1 MISKKDTIYLEGLIK
16 KYEKLDKSNKNI
28 FPLLEK
34 GFTSLDILK
43 GIEVLLSRKI
53 TMSNITR
60 KFENEFGKFIGS
72 KYAMMVNS
80 GSSANLLAAFALIN
94 PLKKNRLKKGDEFII
109 PSLCWSTSLWPMV
122 QAGLKPNFIDV
133 DLKSFC
139 MDENLLSQKKYKKC
153 KAIMNLHI
161 LGNCSNI
168 KKITNFAKKNK
179 IYLIEDTCEA
189 LGSKFASKYLGT
201 YGDFGTYSFYYSH
214 QITSG
219 EGGMIVCKNKE
230 DYNLLHSLR
239 AHGWDRGLYNN
250 KKKNNFN
257 FINSGFNLRPLDV
270 TAAIGL
276 SQFRRLKKMM
286 ITRKKNRDLIIQS
299 LKKSNR
305 WKNQFTF
312 FEPTKNLKPSWF
324 GFPILINK
332 NYLNDKNNFLKKL
345 NSKGIETR
353 PILSGN
359 FLNQP
364 CAKLY
369 NLNNKNYIFNN
380 SQEIGKRGFFIG
392 LPTNKISN
400 SQHNSLKENLLNIK
414 RNI

>member
-1 MISKKDTIYLEGLIK
+1 MISKKDIIYLEGLLK
-16 KYEKLDKSNKNI
+16 KYEKLDKSNENVY
-28 FPLLEK
+28 PLLEK
-34 GFTSLDILK
+34 GFTSKDIIK

-72 KYAMMVNS
+72 KYALMVNS

-94 PLKKNRLKKGDEFII
+94 PLKKNKLKRGDEFII
-109 PSLCWSTSLWPMV
+109 PSLCWSTSLWPMI
-122 QAGLKPNFIDV
+122 QAGLKPKFIDV

-139 MDENLLSQKKYKKC
+139 LDENLLVQKKYRNC
-153 KAIMNLHI
+153 RAIMNIHI

-168 KKITNFAKKNK
+168 KKITSFAKKNK

-189 LGSKFASKYLGT
+189 LGSRYASRYLGT
-201 YGDFGTYSFYYSH
+201 FGDFGTYSFYYSH

-219 EGGMIVCKNKE
+219 EGGMIVCKSKE
-230 DYNLLHSLR
+230 DYNLLCTLR
-239 AHGWDRGLYNN
+239 SHGWDRGLYN
-250 KKKNNFN
+250 KKKKNFN
-257 FINSGFNLRPLDV
+257 FINSGFNLRPLDL

-276 SQFRRLKKMM
+276 SQFKRLKNMM
-286 ITRKKNRDLIIQS
+286 NTRKKNRDLIIKS
-299 LKKSNR
+299 LKKSNK

-324 GFPILINK
+324 GLPILINK
-332 NYLNDKNNFLKKL
+332 DFINSKTNFLKYL
-345 NSKGIETR
+345 NSKGIEIR

-364 CAKLY
+364 SAKLY
-369 NLNNKNYIFNN
+369 KLNKKNYIFKN
-380 SQEIGKRGFFIG
+380 SQEIEKRGFFIG

-400 SQHNSLKENLLNIK
+400 LQISNLKESLLNIK
-414 RNI
+414 RNT